1 MTDIR
6 PSAPRHPSRRE
17 IVALGIGAFVVASV
31 PFARRR
37 ARLFRRTVPAMGTIA
52 ELAVVHRDPQYAQA
66 AIDAALARMATV
78 ERTMTR
84 FDSHSD
90 VGRANRRAA
99 REAVLVTP
107 ATAAVIAAALEWA
120 EAEGGALPTRQEQ
133 ALLFANCK
141 PHLQPGW
148 HWSCEEH
155 ESDASY
161 AWLCNFDDGD
171 QGDGLK
177 SYEGGAVAV
186 RRV

>member
-1 MTDIR
+1 MT
-6 PSAPRHPSRRE
+6 A
-17 IVALGIGAFVVASV
+17 V
-31 PFARRR
+31 
-37 ARLFRRTVPAMGTIA
+37 TIELIQA
-52 ELAVVHRDPQYAQA
+52 KQTELASMIAHLLATPVQTTTIQILEDSIELAPGEHYA
-66 AIDAALARMATV
+66 
-78 ERTMTR
+78 
-84 FDSHSD
+84 
-90 VGRANRRAA
+90 G
-99 REAVLVTP
+99 AVLDANGQHRAHLVLM
-107 ATAAVIAAALEWA
+107 AAKAEQGMTWKAALEWA